1 MSLKLY
7 WYFLFNHCELIL
19 FVSYNGDNQC
29 DLYIGKTNKADELN
43 EFKIFISRDKNLKM
57 RLFIDSK
64 SNDLYYKFLSLPK
77 RSNTLYDNIVAN
89 NTQKEYITFSTLV
102 MLDIYRIKESNVQ
115 NAINSKKKT
124 LNEYNPINLQHLK
137 LVCVENLLA
146 KNNYYE
152 TILEDKNEIELKEIT
167 AYKSITSY
175 SKEIKKREILDYH
188 NMSNEI
194 GNFLYIHNPLNSIC
208 IYKNKKIYKEN
219 KKNVN
224 INDYNSVKYA
234 GNEVLKNKQDK
245 RSIIS
250 YNTAINEILIKPN
263 IREYHDMFKKI
274 KNVYLASII
283 HNGNFNKRYEHP
295 IHAVFKD
302 YIYYGHNCNYN
313 QENTK
318 KHIVY
323 YNTFEFDSKTI
334 LEHKINPFENSNNN
348 LMIENGETN
357 TNLVKNNTMDVLN
370 RSKDLEDNI
379 LSCEK
384 YFSSDSE
391 SNNDNYNNRNGPSK
405 RSNNYDEL
413 YLKCFDYDI
422 LENFKN
428 ILL

>member
-1 MSLKLY
+1 M
-7 WYFLFNHCELIL
+7 E
-19 FVSYNGDNQC
+19 
-29 DLYIGKTNKADELN
+29 
-43 EFKIFISRDKNLKM
+43 RKM

-64 SNDLYYKFLSLPK
+64 NNDLYYKFLGLPQ
-77 RSNTLYDNIVAN
+77 RSNTLYANIVGD
-89 NTQKEYITFSTLV
+89 NTQKEHITFSTLV
-102 MLDIYRIKESNVQ
+102 MLDIYRIKESNVP
-115 NAINSKKKT
+115 NAYNSEKKT

-137 LVCVENLLA
+137 LVCVENLLT

-167 AYKSITSY
+167 EYKSITLYSSY
-175 SKEIKKREILDYH
+175 LYNNKIFLRYKKKKLKKRDILDYH

-194 GNFLYIHNPLNSIC
+194 ENFLYKHNPLNSIC
-208 IYKNKKIYKEN
+208 IYKIKKIYKEN

-224 INDYNSVKYA
+224 IIDYNSVKYA

-302 YIYYGHNCNYN
+302 YIYYRHNCSKFAKIDPNFIVVYILTVIKKQNTCTNLKDYN
-313 QENTK
+313 QEKTK
-318 KHIVY
+318 KHIEY
-323 YNTFEFDSKTI
+323 YNTFKFDSKTI
-334 LEHKINPFENSNNN
+334 VEHKINPFENFNNN
-348 LMIENGETN
+348 LMIENTDTN
-357 TNLVKNNTMDVLN
+357 TTPVKNNTMDVLN

-379 LSCEK
+379 ISRKK

-391 SNNDNYNNRNGPSK
+391 SNNDNFKKGMGHL
-405 RSNNYDEL
+405 RSIT
-413 YLKCFDYDI
+413 CFIFFY
-422 LENFKN
+422 
-428 ILL
+428 